1 MRNGQMILNT
11 GSRTDIPAYYSEWF
25 YNRVKEG
32 YVLVRNPY
40 YPVQV
45 TRYRL
50 DPQVVDVLVF
60 CTKNPAPMLPRLE
73 EIHAFHQFWFVTIT
87 PYGREIEPYVPAKEQ
102 VMESFLELS
111 GRVGV
116 DAVGWRYDPIFLSE
130 KYSVPYHI
138 ETFGKMADKLAGS
151 THQCVVSF
159 IDLYEKTM
167 RNFPG
172 VSAVPKD
179 KQEQLIREFVK
190 IGKAHDITIYTCAEQ
205 PGLAECGAEVSGCMT
220 QTVLERA
227 IGCTLDIPA
236 SKNRARAS
244 CDCLLGSDIG
254 MYNTCGHGCLYCYAN
269 YDRKTVEQN
278 RKEHDPASPFLIGE
292 GRREDIVKEAKQTS
306 YLDGQMRLLF

>member
-1 MRNGQMILNT
+1 MILNT

-25 YNRVKEG
+25 YNRVSEG

-60 CTKNPAPMLPRLE
+60 CTKNPAPMLRRLN
-73 EIHAFHQFWFVTIT
+73 EIDRFRQFWFVTIT
-87 PYGREIEPYVPAKEQ
+87 PYGREIEPYVPEKEQ
-102 VMESFLELS
+102 VMEAFRQLS
-111 GRVGV
+111 GKVGV
-116 DAVGWRYDPIFLSE
+116 DNIGWRYDPVFLSE
-130 KYSVPYHI
+130 KYSVEYHI
-138 ETFGKMADKLAGS
+138 ETFEKMAETLAGS

-172 VSAVPKD
+172 VAAVPQE
-179 KQEQLIREFVK
+179 KQEQLVCEFVK
-190 IGKAHDITIYTCAEQ
+190 IAEKYDIKIYTCAEH
-205 PGLAECGAEVSGCMT
+205 PGLARFGAEVSGCMT
-220 QTVLERA
+220 QAVLERA
-227 IGCTLDIPA
+227 IGCTLDVPA
-236 SKNRARAS
+236 SKNRARES

-278 RKEHDPASPFLIGE
+278 MREHDPKSPFLIGQK
-292 GRREDIVKEAKQTS
+292 RREDVIKDAKQIS
-306 YLDGQMRLLF
+306 YLDGQMRLFF